1 MDAFLPGLQPAVPD
15 LAIRVASDLG
25 QLCFGN
31 DHDCAS
37 SSIHQFK

>member
-1 MDAFLPGLQPAVPD
+1 MNAFVPGLQPAVPD
-15 LAIRVASDLG
+15 LAIRVTSDLS

-31 DHDCAS
+31 YHDCS